1 MAKNAGQK
9 RQAAQAGLDNEIP
22 KRTSSKASKEVVIP
36 TRTKRTTR
44 SSDQSNSSI
53 SGSPENS
60 ANGPYA
66 ADKESAQETPSV
78 QNTPNKKQKII
89 KKGIA
94 RPVVK
99 AKKAANSKV
108 TKNGSKTSTKA
119 KPTGKADDGRG
130 SSLSEVSIPT
140 KQKNDDDVMDEAA
153 KDDNDDADGPSYWL
167 MKAEPESRIEKG
179 KDVKFSI
186 DDLKNATKPEA
197 WDGVRN
203 ATARNNMRTMM
214 KGDMAFFYHSNCKK
228 PGIVGTMEI
237 VGEHS
242 VDVRNLLMWILET
255 AFDPKH
261 PYYDEKSTREKP
273 KWCVVHVEFRRKFPY
288 MVSLK
293 ELQKFAKPGGLL
305 ENMQTL
311 KMSRLSISKVS
322 KKEWDFIHE
331 LLLPED
337 DDAA

>member
-9 RQAAQAGLDNEIP
+9 RQAAQAELDTEIP

-36 TRTKRTTR
+36 TRTKHTTR
-44 SSDQSNSSI
+44 SSDQSNSSTN
-53 SGSPENS
+53 GSPKNS

-66 ADKESAQETPSV
+66 ADKESVPETPSV

-99 AKKAANSKV
+99 TKKAANSKV
-108 TKNGSKTSTKA
+108 TKNGSKSSTKA
-119 KPTGKADDGRG
+119 KPTGKADDGRK
-130 SSLSEVSIPT
+130 SSFSEVAVPT
-140 KQKNDDDVMDEAA
+140 NNKNDDDVMDEAA
-153 KDDNDDADGPSYWL
+153 EDDADGPSYWL

-203 ATARNNMRTMM
+203 ITARNNMRTMM

-228 PGIVGTMEI
+228 PGIVGTMEV

-242 VDVRNLLMWILET
+242 VDET
-255 AFDPKH
+255 AFDPEH
-261 PYYDEKSTREKP
+261 PYYDKKSIREKP

-293 ELQKFAKPGGLL
+293 ELQKFSKPGGNL

-311 KMSRLSISKVS
+311 KMSRLSVSKVS